1 MNFTPRTRLSRWAVG
16 LVLGALI
23 VPLAAC
29 STPSSSSSASAG
41 KLNVVT
47 AFYPFE
53 FVSQRVAGD
62 HANVSSLTAP
72 GAEPHDLE
80 LTPRQTASIGAPDLV
95 VYQTGFQSAVDQA
108 IKQSTP
114 KHAVDVASIV
124 SLQAPQGTVDLSDGD
139 DDQYTKDPHE
149 WLDPTN
155 VETITNAVRGQLSTI
170 DPSHKGDYEANAAKL
185 VADLQGVDNS
195 YKTSLST
202 CTQKTFITTHAAFGY
217 MARRYGLNQIGISG
231 LSPDEEPSPT
241 RIAKVQDLAKQNN
254 VTTIFYETLISP
266 KVAESIAGD
275 LHLKT
280 DVLDPLEGITDKS
293 RGSDYLQVM
302 DSNLTALKTANGCS

>member
-80 LTPRQTASIGAPDLV
+80 LTPKQTASIGAADLV

-124 SLQAPQGTVDLSDGD
+124 SLQAPQGTVDLGDGD

-155 VETITNAVRGQLSTI
+155 VETITNAVRDQLSTI

-185 VADLQGVDNS
+185 VTDLQGVDNS